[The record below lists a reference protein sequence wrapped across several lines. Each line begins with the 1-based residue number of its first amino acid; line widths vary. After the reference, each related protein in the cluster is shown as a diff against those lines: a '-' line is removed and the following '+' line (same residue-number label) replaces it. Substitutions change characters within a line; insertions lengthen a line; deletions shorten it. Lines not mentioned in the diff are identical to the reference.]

1 MKFKRFFAVLVALI
15 MVISLVPVSAFAD
28 EDRNYYDNTHG
39 VLTVKYFD
47 SEKNNNQIGTQ
58 TIEIKDTWKK
68 ITEDNLDFDKTAYDV
83 STDKTFGNNGNSITL
98 TYYTNLLWENVYYFV
113 NEYNQKLSEYS
124 PRKTYATVNVYLKSK
139 ETASADQWAAFF
151 VIKPDVQDMSVSAGA
166 NFYSVGWGKINQRTE
181 KSTLNGA
188 TEQDILDLIDS
199 APSITDSWSSKI
211 DGSGPLPSEFKDSTK
226 WQPVWYRVV
235 KSTGASN
242 PNGGWGNSW
251 HVDGYLKNIEVQNV
265 NIIFYVNGSLEK
277 QLVKTKGSTVST
289 DEIPSV
295 STPSGQVFLGWS
307 TDGTEANIVTNA
319 NIAAKKYYENTNYYA
334 VFGNEAMVT
343 ISYIASPSNGGTVSR
358 GSDLVFRQTGNITNN
373 VTATAKEGFEFE
385 SWTVNGKV
393 VSTDNVLTA
402 GDINSN
408 AKNRGDYVETTFIAN
423 FKAKTQYTVTGTI
436 DNNGTVTNA
445 NQTLYAGEN
454 SEAMDFTAADGYYI
468 TSIKVNGE
476 SQKVTAYQSKY
487 TFTKKYGINKNY
499 DVVVTTSPIEDI
511 TINFVPNSTDM
522 GSVSIPSQTVK
533 ATDSSAS
540 QSVRATPKPGYKF
553 VEWKLGDESVSLE
566 ATFTPNKPETGWIDG
581 MTYTA
586 VFAERD
592 KTIIHFV

>member
-226 WQPVWYRVV
+226 W
-235 KSTGASN
+235 
-242 PNGGWGNSW
+242 
-251 HVDGYLKNIEVQNV
+251 
-265 NIIFYVNGSLEK
+265 
-277 QLVKTKGSTVST
+277 
-289 DEIPSV
+289 
-295 STPSGQVFLGWS
+295 
-307 TDGTEANIVTNA
+307 
-319 NIAAKKYYENTNYYA
+319 
-334 VFGNEAMVT
+334 
-343 ISYIASPSNGGTVSR
+343 
-358 GSDLVFRQTGNITNN
+358 
-373 VTATAKEGFEFE
+373 
-385 SWTVNGKV
+385 
-393 VSTDNVLTA
+393 
-402 GDINSN
+402 
-408 AKNRGDYVETTFIAN
+408 
-423 FKAKTQYTVTGTI
+423 
-436 DNNGTVTNA
+436 
-445 NQTLYAGEN
+445 
-454 SEAMDFTAADGYYI
+454 
-468 TSIKVNGE
+468 
-476 SQKVTAYQSKY
+476 
-487 TFTKKYGINKNY
+487 
-499 DVVVTTSPIEDI
+499 
-511 TINFVPNSTDM
+511 
-522 GSVSIPSQTVK
+522 
-533 ATDSSAS
+533 
-540 QSVRATPKPGYKF
+540 
-553 VEWKLGDESVSLE
+553 
-566 ATFTPNKPETGWIDG
+566 
-581 MTYTA
+581 
-586 VFAERD
+586 
-592 KTIIHFV
+592 